1 MHLPVFEKQVF
12 FYAYPNLKLRVMR
25 SQIYV
30 LARSS
35 LFTCIQKFVNKK
47 PWNEINFAYFHISC
61 TKSFSSI
68 GRYVAVRLDE
78 YLSELLLFEVCFQ
91 RSMCRMRVHK
101 DDLAY
106 ISVAFYLVVQC
117 TTLTV
122 CFLLRTGRQAVCV
135 DRKVV
140 PRSRE
145 QGGPFRH
152 DVRAL
157 VRTLSTTQT
166 GLGKGKQIK
175 YIVFNPRLK
184 PRILYLLDLNQGQI
198 K

>member
-1 MHLPVFEKQVF
+1 MGNEVTDICISKVVFVHLYPSLLIKNHGMKLISHIFILAAPNPSRRQVDMLPCDWMSICRNF
-12 FYAYPNLKLRVMR
+12 C
-25 SQIYV
+25 
-30 LARSS
+30 S
-35 LFTCIQKFVNKK
+35 LKFVSKGQ
-47 PWNEINFAYFHISC
+47 C
-61 TKSFSSI
+61 V
-68 GRYVAVRLDE
+68 GCE
-78 YLSELLLFEVCFQ
+78 YT
-91 RSMCRMRVHK
+91 RTA
-101 DDLAY
+101 D
-106 ISVAFYLVVQC
+106 ISVSFYLDVQC